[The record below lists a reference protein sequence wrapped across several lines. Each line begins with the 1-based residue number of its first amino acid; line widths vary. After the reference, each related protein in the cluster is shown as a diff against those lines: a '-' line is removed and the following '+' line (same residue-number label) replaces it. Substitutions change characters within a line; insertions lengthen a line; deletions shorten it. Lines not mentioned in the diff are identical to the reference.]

1 MAYEPESTTSLAEEA
16 AYWWQVFHDGE
27 ASPAEHR
34 EFADWVARSPERV
47 EAYLE
52 TARLHKALKGTP
64 VRWPDTS
71 AEELLRDART
81 APAEPVQLRQRV
93 PAAPEQRESR
103 RFSPR
108 LGFALAASMIVAV
121 VIAWTMLGQPEQYMT
136 AFGEQRSVMLDD
148 GTRVTLNTASKIE
161 VELRKD
167 HRMVRLVQGEALF
180 EVAHDA
186 TRPFDVSAGN
196 ATVRAVGTQ
205 FNVDARPQKT
215 TVTVV
220 EGRVAFLSGK
230 APILVAGD
238 RLVVSAAGAATVS
251 HGVNVSAAL
260 AWTRHQLVFER
271 RALGEVAEE
280 FNRYNRGRITIES
293 PSLRAEEVTGVFQS
307 NDPASF
313 VAFLSNIPG
322 VAIRDDGAGGHVITA
337 SAMSASRVA
346 TRLASTPAHD
356 PC

>member
-1 MAYEPESTTSLAEEA
+1 MAHEPESTASLAEEA

-34 EFADWVARSPERV
+34 EFAEWVARSPQRV

-52 TARLHKALKGTP
+52 TARLNKALKGTS
-64 VRWPDTS
+64 VRWPDTP
-71 AEELLRDART
+71 AEQLLREART
-81 APAEPVQLRQRV
+81 SHAEPVQLRQRA
-93 PAAPEQRESR
+93 PAAPENKNFR

-108 LGFALAASMIVAV
+108 LGFALVASLLVAV
-121 VIAWTMLGQPEQYMT
+121 VVAWTMAGRSERYMT

-167 HRMVRLVQGEALF
+167 HRVVRLVQGEALF

-186 TRPFDVSAGN
+186 ARPFDVSAGN
-196 ATVRAVGTQ
+196 TTVRAVGTQ
-205 FNVDARPQKT
+205 FNVDSRPQKT

-220 EGRVAFLSGK
+220 EGRVAFITGK

-238 RLVVSAAGAATVS
+238 RLVVSASGSAAVS
-251 HGVNVSAAL
+251 HGINVSAAL

-280 FNRYNRGRITIES
+280 FNRYNRERITIES
-293 PSLRAEEVTGVFQS
+293 ASLRAEEVTGVFQS

-313 VAFLSNIPG
+313 VTFLSTIPG
-322 VAIRDDGAGGHVITA
+322 VAIRDDGAGGHLVTA
-337 SAMSASRVA
+337 GAQ
-346 TRLASTPAHD
+346 
-356 PC
+356 

>member
-1 MAYEPESTTSLAEEA
+1 MAHEPDPTTSLAEQA

-27 ASPAEHR
+27 ASAAEHR

-52 TARLHKALKGTP
+52 TARLDKALRAPT

-71 AEELLRDART
+71 AEQLIRDART
-81 APAEPVQLRQRV
+81 APAEPVQLPRR
-93 PAAPEQRESR
+93 AAAEPERREV
-103 RFSPR
+103 RFTPR
-108 LGFALAASMIVAV
+108 LGFALAASLIVAV
-121 VIAWTMLGQPEQYMT
+121 GIAWTMLRQPEQYMT
-136 AFGEQRSVMLDD
+136 AFGEQRSVMLAD

-161 VELRKD
+161 VELGEK
-167 HRMVRLVQGEALF
+167 HRLVRLVQGEALF
-180 EVAHDA
+180 EVAHDP

-205 FNVDARPQKT
+205 FNVDARPRQT

-220 EGRVAFLSGK
+220 EGRVAFMTGK

-238 RLVVSAAGAATVS
+238 RLVVDAAGTAVVS
-251 HGVNVSAAL
+251 HGTNVGAAL

-271 RALGEVAEE
+271 RALGEVAAE

-293 PSLRAEEVTGVFQS
+293 ASLREQEVTGVFQS

-313 VAFLSNIPG
+313 VAFLSSIPG
-322 VAIRDDGAGGHVITA
+322 VTIHDDGAGGHVISEQA
-337 SAMSASRVA
+337 R
-346 TRLASTPAHD
+346 
-356 PC
+356 